1 MVVFQQTVHTE
12 YTQQTYK
19 QDNIFSINN
28 LWIIMQ
34 KSVNNSI
41 EKLAVT
47 IIIMNT

>member
-28 LWIIMQ
+28 LFYLIIMQ
-34 KSVNNSI
+34 RFVNNSI
-41 EKLAVT
+41 EKQAVT
-47 IIIMNT
+47 MNT